1 MQTHTVLI
9 IEDSLYLAESLI
21 DMLEMHQYNTLHAQ
35 TGTEG
40 VRQALE
46 QKPDLILLDI
56 RLPDITGYEVLR
68 RIQETDWGTNEA
80 KVMILTASESI
91 GNIAQNINL
100 PLTDV
105 LFKPEWSM
113 QDLLKKIQDKI
124 TSPTE

>member
-91 GNIAQNINL
+91 DNIAQNINL

-113 QDLLKKIQDKI
+113 QDLLQKIQDKI
-124 TSPTE
+124 TSPTK